1 MKIEL
6 TFRDCKDLLHLPKLM
21 NKQQRH
27 LEQMI
32 ALTLIAYNI
41 GVWFG
46 EALRDVTYGHL
57 KPNQLQKSLQGKL
70 TVDTNKYPKWTIYSG
85 LFVLLK
91 QKFRIPRDEL
101 KLIAQEATDAFAKLV
116 YGNVR
121 TLVRT

>member
-1 MKIEL
+1 
-6 TFRDCKDLLHLPKLM
+6 
-21 NKQQRH
+21 
-27 LEQMI
+27 MI

-57 KPNQLQKSLQGKL
+57 KPNQLQKSLQGKI